1 MVFIEGHCPHCNE
14 KRGFNLFA
22 VSEYTSKKNTNILE
36 KENKNPPARSLQT
49 LITNARFYA
58 CGICCHC
65 YSPVIIDI
73 EIPDQFLFTLRD
85 CIKTHERLYDGPTPK
100 VLNMYPKPIPPYCHP
115 SLPLAIQKGFC
126 DIQVM
131 LKQGLSPS
139 LVITGCRS
147 VLEISVNE
155 LGAEGTTLQ
164 HKINNLKEKSI
175 VNGVLADWA
184 HQIRLEGNSAVHKME
199 GTQEEAEELVEF
211 TKLFLQYTFEFPSR
225 VNAIRN
231 KKIS

>member
-1 MVFIEGHCPHCNE
+1 
-14 KRGFNLFA
+14 
-22 VSEYTSKKNTNILE
+22 
-36 KENKNPPARSLQT
+36 
-49 LITNARFYA
+49 
-58 CGICCHC
+58 
-65 YSPVIIDI
+65 
-73 EIPDQFLFTLRD
+73 
-85 CIKTHERLYDGPTPK
+85 
-100 VLNMYPKPIPPYCHP
+100 
-115 SLPLAIQKGFC
+115 
-126 DIQVM
+126 M

-155 LGAEGTTLQ
+155 LGAEGKTLQ

-184 HQIRLEGNSAVHKME
+184 HQIRLEGNSAVHQME